1 MKTES
6 VAQKSSMFGLPL
18 GEILIAR
25 GVITPEQLAEALEV
39 QKEKGGRLGE
49 ILVRQ
54 KAATFDDV
62 MSALAE
68 QLGLEFTAHIDP
80 QRIDYELASRVSI
93 TYAKKEGV
101 LPIYREDD
109 HVVVAT
115 SDPLNHEAL
124 EELRLLFD
132 SPIKV
137 IVTTPV
143 EILES
148 INLAFDKAASHA
160 EDVGEEL
167 ESIDEDETD
176 INGEILDIIEMRGDE
191 APIIRYVNRLLHRAV
206 KQRAS
211 DIHIE
216 PFEDELSV
224 RFRIDGVLYEIEKRK
239 KSLHAPIVSRIKI
252 MAKLNIAEKRL
263 PQDGR
268 IRVKIAGK
276 DIDIRVSVI
285 PTAHGERVAMRLLDR
300 SQVLLRL
307 EDLGLG
313 DDHLQI
319 VKRLIHKSH
328 GIILVT
334 GPTGSGKTTTL
345 YASLMELNSPDKNIL
360 TVEDPIEYQIK
371 GIGQMQVNPKINLT
385 FANALRSFL
394 RQDPDIILVG
404 EIRDTET
411 ADLAIHASLTGHLVL
426 STLHTNDAAGAI
438 TRLLDMGVEPYL
450 VSSSLIG
457 IIAQRLVRVVCPH
470 CRKPYKPTLKEIEEI
485 GLTPEEVG
493 DRPFYAAAG
502 CEECM
507 NTGYLGRT
515 AIFEILVISDPIRR
529 LILERADSTTIK
541 RKAMELGMRTLR
553 QDGARKV
560 CEGITTAEEVLR
572 VTQEEVA

>member
-1 MKTES
+1 MEVES
-6 VAQKSSMFGLPL
+6 QSERRDMLGLPL
-18 GEILIAR
+18 GEILISK
-25 GVITPEQLAEALEV
+25 GVITPENLEEALET
-39 QKEKGGRLGE
+39 QKSKGGRIGE
-49 ILVRQ
+49 ILIKM
-54 KAATFDDV
+54 KAATFEDV
-62 MSALAE
+62 MAALAD
-68 QLGLEFTAHIDP
+68 QLGLDFEPHIDP
-80 QRIDYELASRVSI
+80 QKIDYELASQISI
-93 TYAKKEGV
+93 GYAKTEGV
-101 LPIYREDD
+101 LPVYREDD
-109 HVVVAT
+109 GIVVAT
-115 SDPLNHEAL
+115 SDPLNHEAA
-124 EELRLLFD
+124 EDLRLLFG
-132 SPIKV
+132 SPIRV
-137 IVTTPV
+137 FVTTPV
-143 EILES
+143 EIMES
-148 INLAFDKAASHA
+148 INTVFDKAAASA
-160 EDVGEEL
+160 EDMGEEL
-167 ESIDEDETD
+167 ESIDVDEAD
-176 INGEILDIIEMRGDE
+176 LNGEILDIIEMRGDE

-224 RFRIDGVLYEIEKRK
+224 RFRIDGVLYDVEKRRK
-239 KSLHAPIVSRIKI
+239 NLHAPIVSRIKI

-300 SQVLLRL
+300 SRVLLQL
-307 EDLGLG
+307 EDLGLSP
-313 DDHLQI
+313 DHLNE
-319 VKRLIHKSH
+319 VSRLIRKSH

-345 YASLMELNSPDKNIL
+345 YAALMKLNSPDKNIL

-371 GIGQMQVNPKINLT
+371 GIGQMQVNPKINLN

-426 STLHTNDAAGAI
+426 STLHTNDASGAI

-457 IIAQRLVRVVCPH
+457 IVAQRLVRVVCPN
-470 CRKPYKPTLKEIEEI
+470 CRKPYEPLPKEMEEL
-485 GLTPEEVG
+485 GVTAEEVG
-493 DRPFYAAAG
+493 GSPFYLSTG
-502 CEECM
+502 CDKCM
-507 NTGYLGRT
+507 GTGYLGRT
-515 AIFEILVISDPIRR
+515 AIFEVLIVTDSIRR

-541 RKAMELGMRTLR
+541 REATRQRMRSLR

-560 CEGITTAEEVLR
+560 CQGITTAEEVLR
-572 VTQEEVA
+572 VTQEEVV

>member
-1 MKTES
+1 MTTEGLQKTTGF
-6 VAQKSSMFGLPL
+6 FGRPL
-18 GEILIAR
+18 GEILLSLGAIK
-25 GVITPEQLAEALEV
+25 PEKLAEALEI

-49 ILVRQ
+49 ILLKL
-54 KAATFDDV
+54 KAATLEDV
-62 MSALAE
+62 MRALAE
-68 QLGLEFTAHIDP
+68 QLGLEFVAHIDAN
-80 QRIDYELASRVSI
+80 DVDFELASKISI
-93 TYAKKEGV
+93 GYAKKNGV
-101 LPIYREDD
+101 LPIARTDD
-109 HVVVAT
+109 GIIVAT
-115 SDPLNHEAL
+115 SEPLHHEAI
-124 EELRLLFD
+124 EQLRLLFD
-132 SPIKV
+132 APVKLV
-137 IVTTPV
+137 VTTPV
-143 EILES
+143 EMIES
-148 INLAFDKAASHA
+148 INLAFDKATSSS

-167 ESIDEDETD
+167 DSIELDEADL
-176 INGEILDIIEMRGDE
+176 NGEILDIIEMRGDE
-191 APIIRYVNRLLHRAV
+191 APIIRYVNRLMHRAV

-224 RFRIDGVLYEIEKRK
+224 RFRIDGVLYEVEKRK
-239 KSLHAPIVSRIKI
+239 KNLYAPIVSRTKI

-285 PTAHGERVAMRLLDR
+285 PTVHGERVAMRLLDR
-300 SQVLLRL
+300 SQVLLQL
-307 EDLGLG
+307 EELGLG
-313 DDHLQI
+313 PDHLEHI
-319 VKRLIHKSH
+319 NRLILKSH

-345 YASLMELNSPDKNIL
+345 YAALMKLNSPDKNIL

-371 GIGQMQVNPKINLT
+371 GIAQMQVNPKINLT

-438 TRLLDMGVEPYL
+438 TRLLDMEIEPFL

-457 IIAQRLVRVVCPH
+457 VVAQRLVRVVCPY
-470 CRKPYKPTLKEIEEI
+470 CRTPYKPPLKEIEE
-485 GLTPEEVG
+485 LELSQAELNE
-493 DRPFYAAAG
+493 RPFYRTKG
-502 CEECM
+502 CDYCM
-507 NTGYLGRT
+507 QTGYFGRT
-515 AIFEILVISDPIRR
+515 AIFEILMVTDHVRR
-529 LILERADSTTIK
+529 LILERADSTTIRREATK
-541 RKAMELGMRTLR
+541 QGMRTLR

-560 CEGITTAEEVLR
+560 VNGVTTSEEVLR
-572 VTQEEVA
+572 VTQEEVV

>member
-1 MKTES
+1 MTTT
-6 VAQKSSMFGLPL
+6 V
-18 GEILIAR
+18 
-25 GVITPEQLAEALEV
+25 VLA
-39 QKEKGGRLGE
+39 
-49 ILVRQ
+49 
-54 KAATFDDV
+54 D
-62 MSALAE
+62 
-68 QLGLEFTAHIDP
+68 QLGLEFEPHIDP
-80 QRIDYELASRVSI
+80 QKIDYELASQISI
-93 TYAKKEGV
+93 GYAKTEGI
-101 LPIYREDD
+101 LPVYREGDAI
-109 HVVVAT
+109 VAAV
-115 SDPLNHEAL
+115 SDPLNHEAI
-124 EELRLLFD
+124 EALRLLFGC
-132 SPIKV
+132 PIKV
-137 IVTTPV
+137 FVTTPA
-143 EILES
+143 EIIES
-148 INLAFDKAASHA
+148 INTVFDRAAASA
-160 EDVGEEL
+160 EDMGEEL
-167 ESIDEDETD
+167 ESIDVDEAD
-176 INGEILDIIEMRGDE
+176 LNGEILDIIEMRGDE

-224 RFRIDGVLYEIEKRK
+224 RFRIDGVLYEVEKRK
-239 KSLHAPIVSRIKI
+239 KNLHAPIVSRIKI

-300 SQVLLRL
+300 SRVLLQL
-307 EDLGLG
+307 EELGLG
-313 DDHLQI
+313 TDHLEM
-319 VKRLIHKSH
+319 VNRLIHKSH

-345 YASLMELNSPDKNIL
+345 YAALMKLNSPDKNIL

-426 STLHTNDAAGAI
+426 STLHTTDAPGAI

-457 IIAQRLVRVVCPH
+457 VIAQRLVRVVCPH
-470 CRKPYKPTLKEIEEI
+470 CRKPYRPLPKELEELGI
-485 GLTPEEVG
+485 TAEEVG
-493 DRPFYAAAG
+493 DSPFYSAAG
-502 CEECM
+502 CDECM
-507 NTGYLGRT
+507 GTGYLGRT
-515 AIFEILVISDPIRR
+515 AIFEILLVTDPVRR
-529 LILERADSTTIK
+529 LILDRADSTTIK
-541 RKAMELGMRTLR
+541 REAIKQGMRTLR

-560 CEGITTAEEVLR
+560 CQGITTAEEVLR
-572 VTQEEVA
+572 VTQEEVI

>member
-1 MKTES
+1 MTAEI
-6 VAQKSSMFGLPL
+6 AQRTTGLFGKPL
-18 GEILIAR
+18 GEILVSL
-25 GVITPEQLAEALEV
+25 GVVKPEKLAEALEL
-39 QKEKGGRLGE
+39 QNEKGGRIGE
-49 ILVRQ
+49 ILVRL
-54 KAATFDDV
+54 KAATLEDV
-62 MSALAE
+62 SRALAE
-68 QLGLEFTAHIDP
+68 QLGLEFVAHIDP
-80 QRIDYELASRVSI
+80 NEIDFELASKI
-93 TYAKKEGV
+93 PIAYAKKNSV
-101 LPIYREDD
+101 LPIARTNEGIL
-109 HVVVAT
+109 VAT
-115 SDPLNHEAL
+115 SEPLHLEAI
-124 EELRLLFD
+124 EQLRLLLD
-132 SPIKV
+132 APLKLV
-137 IVTTPV
+137 VTTPI
-143 EILES
+143 ELIES
-148 INLAFDKAASHA
+148 INLAFDRATSVS

-167 ESIDEDETD
+167 DSIELDEADL
-176 INGEILDIIEMRGDE
+176 NGEILDIIEMRGDE
-191 APIIRYVNRLLHRAV
+191 APIIRYVNRLMHRAI

-239 KSLHAPIVSRIKI
+239 KNLHAPIVSRIKI

-285 PTAHGERVAMRLLDR
+285 PTVHGERVAMRLLDR
-300 SQVLLRL
+300 SQVLLQL
-307 EDLGLG
+307 EELGLSA
-313 DDHLQI
+313 DHLEQFN
-319 VKRLIHKSH
+319 RLITKSH

-345 YASLMELNSPDKNIL
+345 YAALMKLNSPDKNIL

-438 TRLLDMGVEPYL
+438 TRLLDMGIEPFL

-457 IIAQRLVRVVCPH
+457 VVAQRLVRVVCPY
-470 CRKPYKPTLKEIEEI
+470 CREPYNPLPKEIEEL
-485 GLTPEEVG
+485 GLSQMQLQE
-493 DRPFYAAAG
+493 RSFYRAKG
-502 CEECM
+502 CEYCM
-507 NTGYLGRT
+507 QTGYFGRT
-515 AIFEILVISDPIRR
+515 AIFEILIVTDHIRK

-541 RKAMELGMRTLR
+541 REAMKQGMRTLR

-560 CEGITTAEEVLR
+560 ASGITTSEEVLR
-572 VTQEEVA
+572 VTQEEVV